1 MAYPDIGRGYRQNR
15 RRRAAEKEEE
25 AAKKSKKST
34 PRLHSPGARARAM
47 SAAVGL
53 DTSTDSPRRQSTRA
67 GAGTRSGGV
76 ASRPKRKMSVG
87 KTPYRSIADKRAA
100 KASADAKA
108 RARPTRRVNDLSPMS
123 ETKVVGTRRPN
134 QSQELKAK
142 KAAVTTPEAAPK
154 PPKIDL
160 TGKTKT
166 KPADMMRRESATAAG
181 MVAEKNPKS
190 IAEARRKG
198 SDTFIGKDGRKKAAV
213 TKEELEASGYKTLRE
228 YLNAKN
234 REKKKPA
241 MKKGGNVAKYTYGGK
256 VRGAGIAKKGV
267 KPCKMR

>member
-15 RRRAAEKEEE
+15 RRRAAEKEE
-25 AAKKSKKST
+25 AVKKSKKATPRLHSPGARARAMSAAVGLDTSTGSPRRAAEKEEAVKKSKKAT

-53 DTSTDSPRRQSTRA
+53 DTSTDNPRRQSTSA

-76 ASRPKRKMSVG
+76 ASRPERKMSV
-87 KTPYRSIADKRAA
+87 
-100 KASADAKA
+100 
-108 RARPTRRVNDLSPMS
+108 
-123 ETKVVGTRRPN
+123 
-134 QSQELKAK
+134 
-142 KAAVTTPEAAPK
+142 
-154 PPKIDL
+154 
-160 TGKTKT
+160 
-166 KPADMMRRESATAAG
+166 G

-190 IAEARRKG
+190 IAEARRMG
-198 SDTFIGKDGRKKAAV
+198 SDTFIGKDGMKKAAV

-241 MKKGGNVAKYTYGGK
+241 MKKGGKVPGYAPGGK
-256 VRGAGIAKKGV
+256 VRGAGIAKRGV

>member
-1 MAYPDIGRGYRQNR
+1 MALFDMFRSKDRKKPVAGRKDS
-15 RRRAAEKEEE
+15 RRRAFRKDEKPEELPSGM
-25 AAKKSKKST
+25 KVK
-34 PRLHSPGARARAM
+34 
-47 SAAVGL
+47 
-53 DTSTDSPRRQSTRA
+53 DTETRV
-67 GAGTRSGGV
+67 T
-76 ASRPKRKMSVG
+76 
-87 KTPYRSIADKRAA
+87 
-100 KASADAKA
+100 
-108 RARPTRRVNDLSPMS
+108 
-123 ETKVVGTRRPN
+123 GTRRPN
-134 QSQELKAK
+134 ESQEMKAK
-142 KAAVTTPEAAPK
+142 KASIPAPKAAPK
-154 PPKIDL
+154 IPKIDVDGKAK
-160 TGKTKT
+160 TG
-166 KPADMMRRESATAAG
+166 PADMMRRESATAAG

-198 SDTFIGKDGRKKAAV
+198 SDTFIGKDGMKKAAV

>member
-25 AAKKSKKST
+25 TAKKPKKAT

-53 DTSTDSPRRQSTRA
+53 DTSTDSPKRQSTRA
-67 GAGTRSGGV
+67 GAGTRRGGV
-76 ASRPKRKMSVG
+76 ASRPKRKKSVG
-87 KTPYRSIADKRAA
+87 KTPYRSITEKRAA
-100 KASADAKA
+100 KTRAAAKA
-108 RARPTRRVNDLSPMS
+108 KPVKKVNDLSQMS

-142 KAAVTTPEAAPK
+142 KAAVTTPEVAPK

-166 KPADMMRRESATAAG
+166 KPADMMRRKSATAAG

-190 IAEARRKG
+190 IAEARKKG

-213 TKEELEASGYKTLRE
+213 TKEELEASGLSLRD
-228 YLNAKN
+228 YLNKQKGKT
-234 REKKKPA
+234 RKKPA
-241 MKKGGNVAKYTYGGK
+241 MKKGGNVAKYAFGGK